1 VSSSTSRNFLGIDVS
16 TSCTG
21 FALVDENGKLIEASY
36 VYLSE
41 FPTIHAKAE
50 HVRQELQRYCDRSVS
65 CIAVEE
71 CLLGFRRGKSSAQT
85 LITLARF
92 NGVVHYIASS
102 EFGIDPHTINVS
114 TARKQL
120 GIQIAKGENPKVAVA
135 AWMRLQEPDY
145 PWPTKVVKRGKL
157 KGETVLEKGVED
169 ASDAYVMARAA
180 LHMNL
185 SSNRIK

>member
-1 VSSSTSRNFLGIDVS
+1 MSSSTSKNFLGIDVS

-21 FALVDENGKLIEASY
+21 FALVDENGKLLEASY
-36 VYLSE
+36 VYLGE
-41 FPTIHAKAE
+41 FPTIYAKAE
-50 HVRQELQRYCDRSVS
+50 AVRQELMRYSGRDIS

-92 NGVVHYIASS
+92 NGVVHYIASA

-114 TARKQL
+114 TARKLL
-120 GIQIAKGENPKVAVA
+120 GIPIAKGENPKAAVA
-135 AWMRLQEPDY
+135 TWMRLQEPDY

-157 KGETVLEKGVED
+157 KGETVFEKGVED

-180 LHMNL
+180 IRMNL
-185 SSNRIK
+185 SSKGIK